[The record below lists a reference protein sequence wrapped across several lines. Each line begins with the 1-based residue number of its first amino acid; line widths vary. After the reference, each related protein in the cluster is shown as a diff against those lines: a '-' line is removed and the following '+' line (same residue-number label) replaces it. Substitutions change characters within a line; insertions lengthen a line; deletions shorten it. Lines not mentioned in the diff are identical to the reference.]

1 MIQAEHIRFPTKTAA
16 ILKDINFRAE
26 KGKLI
31 AIIGPNGAGKSSLL
45 NYLANEID
53 PKKNCTCF
61 KGKNYRE
68 WCRNEL
74 ACQKAKF
81 SQQQQNDIPLRVKD
95 ILLMG
100 RYPYFHQQPNEND
113 WEAAKIWMQKT
124 EISHLENREYNQLS
138 GGEKQRVHLAR
149 IFAQVENKAQEK
161 LVFLDE
167 PLNNLDIA
175 HQFKILQTIKDFTQ
189 NNNTAITVLHDLNLT
204 AQFADEVVLMQ
215 DGEIKMYDSPEKVF
229 QQKTIENVYQFP
241 CKIISNPIT
250 NRPYIV
256 FG

>member
-100 RYPYFHQQPNEND
+100 RYPYFHQQPNAND
-113 WEAAKIWMQKT
+113 WEATKIWMQKT